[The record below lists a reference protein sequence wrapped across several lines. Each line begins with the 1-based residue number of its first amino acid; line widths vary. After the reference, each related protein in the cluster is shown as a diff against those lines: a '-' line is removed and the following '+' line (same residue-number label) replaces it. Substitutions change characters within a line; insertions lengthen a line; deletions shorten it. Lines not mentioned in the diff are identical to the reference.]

1 MGDKRMLSKAITDND
16 NFLSLSSA
24 AQALYMHICL
34 DCDDDGFSNQV
45 SLAMF
50 KAHASVGDL
59 EQLIA
64 KKYLIQFEDGVV
76 VVKHWKMMNSIRG
89 DRYIP
94 TRFQH
99 HLDELFLNNNKS
111 YSLAAEIV
119 VTTNCQPSDNQVT
132 TNGCQMVA
140 TSQVKLSK
148 DKINQSNH
156 LPNVSKR
163 IEGDEDESDK
173 RVFIRNLLNDSELKF
188 LKELI
193 PDFIDR
199 EEVLDRVDM
208 ALLTNK
214 VEKPFAYV
222 LTVARSMGMVHG

>member
-59 EQLIA
+59 EQLIS

-89 DRYIP
+89 DRYAP
-94 TRFQH
+94 TRFQE
-99 HLDELFLNNNKS
+99 HLSHLLLNNNKS
-111 YSLAAEIV
+111 YSFTDEIV
-119 VTTNCQPSDNQVT
+119 VTTNCQP
-132 TNGCQMVA
+132 MVA
-140 TSQVKLSK
+140 TSQVKSSK
-148 DKINQSNH
+148 DNINQSYH

-173 RVFIRNLLNDSELKF
+173 RVFIRNLLNASESKF
-188 LKELI
+188 IEELI

-199 EEVLDRVDM
+199 KEVLDRVDM

-214 VEKPFAYV
+214 VEKPFSYV
-222 LTVARSMGMVHG
+222 LAVARSMGMVHG